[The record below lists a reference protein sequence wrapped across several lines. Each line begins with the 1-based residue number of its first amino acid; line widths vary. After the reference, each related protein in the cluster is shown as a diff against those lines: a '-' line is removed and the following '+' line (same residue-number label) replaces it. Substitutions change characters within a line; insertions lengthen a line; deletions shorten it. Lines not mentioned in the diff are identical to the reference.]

1 MRLSLSRI
9 VCSRSA
15 SSSSCDWMFD
25 FNSLNKVISSFNFAY
40 FSTISERRCSFA
52 FFWVLKL
59 PWTSMSLALE
69 LIPASIISASSSL
82 FLSFMISM
90 FSQALSS
97 IFFLSSL
104 FSASNLSILIWSS
117 LRSLSFSYFC
127 KSCSILISLY
137 CFSWIRCSSDNF
149 YRNFF
154 SCSSL
159 RCNSSW

>member
-25 FNSLNKVISSFNFAY
+25 FNSLNKVISSLSFAY
-40 FSTISERRCSFA
+40 FSTISDRRCSLA
-52 FFWVLKL
+52 FFCVLKL
-59 PWTSMSLALE
+59 PWTSISLALE

-82 FLSFMISM
+82 FLSLMISM
-90 FSQALSS
+90 FSQAMSS

-104 FSASNLSILIWSS
+104 FSASSLSILICSS
-117 LRSLSFSYFC
+117 FRSLSFSCFY

-137 CFSWIRCSSDNF
+137 CFS
-149 YRNFF
+149 
-154 SCSSL
+154 
-159 RCNSSW
+159 